1 MTACNDT
8 LEYKNSLNLTG
19 TDGFLYSPT
28 IQFYQLD
35 KIQSD
40 FVKNIIVMPNI
51 NINSFIDNYGQE
63 VFDQSI
69 LSFNNF
75 LYSANSNVNLNL
87 KVNYPLVQKRLDKG
101 VAITPIEF
109 SSFMS
114 EAGYNPISIQA
125 QQVSNPK
132 KVLSLFNTYVN
143 GAFSKSS
150 MGSFCELAPSIFGAV
165 ANFFTSIRNLANK
178 ITDIINSIQN
188 FSLASLLDNLKNK
201 ILDVINSAINKVKS
215 IVENLSL
222 QGVMDQTQEIFQ
234 SQILYRFKQIK
245 DQALAFF
252 EKDNV
257 ENFKKRVEGLISYA
271 TGIFKNPS
279 IEEIQFLIYRFCAF
293 ITQVE
298 DIINTVRNP
307 IDDFSNRYISAYN
320 ILSARSNLNT
330 ASAVAAGAKRFN
342 NDEVYAGA
350 IGGVNAET
358 AVGNPPPPSQA
369 EIDGVTSWNSG
380 EGDGRVTFVGGARD
394 RGHESWTRITPEVRV
409 MAMRLQSKFGRQLQV
424 LSGWRSTETQR
435 KIIQDAVND
444 GKYASF
450 EAAIA
455 SGKFARPGNSLHE
468 KGTAIDITWSGFNN
482 SSRAQFIAYAKE
494 VGFTG
499 IGWMAYEGQN
509 FVHIDK
515 GSRTKEW

>member
-1 MTACNDT
+1 MSECNDT

-40 FVKNIIVMPNI
+40 FIKTIVVLPDT
-51 NINSFIDNYGQE
+51 NINSFIDNYGQDKFNE
-63 VFDQSI
+63 SI

-75 LYSANSNVNLNL
+75 LYSANLNVNLNL
-87 KVNYPLVQKRLDKG
+87 KVNYPLVQEGLDKG

-114 EAGYNPISIQA
+114 EAGYNPISIQT

-165 ANFFTSIRNLANK
+165 ANFFTSVRNLANT

-188 FSLASLLDNLKNK
+188 FSLASLLDSLKKK
-201 ILDVINSAINKVKS
+201 ILDVVNSAINKVKS
-215 IVENLSL
+215 IIENLSL
-222 QGVMDQTQEIFQ
+222 QGVMDQAQEIFQ
-234 SQILYRFKQIK
+234 TRVLYQFKQIK

-257 ENFKKRVEGLISYA
+257 ESFTKRIEGLISYA
-271 TGIFKNPS
+271 TGLFKNID
-279 IEEIQFLIYRFCAF
+279 IEEIQFLIYRFCSF
-293 ITQVE
+293 INQVE
-298 DIINTVRNP
+298 NIINGVRNP
-307 IDDFSNRYISAYN
+307 IDAFSNRYISTYN
-320 ILSARSNLNT
+320 LLKVRSDLNT

-350 IGGVNAET
+350 ISGIGAET
-358 AVGNPPPPSQA
+358 AVGNAEPPSQA
-369 EIDGVTSWNSG
+369 EVDGVTSWNDG
-380 EGDGRVTFVGGARD
+380 NGDGRITFVGGARD
-394 RGHESWTRITPEVRV
+394 RGIESWTRVTPNTRV
-409 MAMRLQSKFGRQLQV
+409 LAMRLQAKFGRQLKIT
-424 LSGWRSTETQR
+424 SAYRSTETQR
-435 KIIQDAVND
+435 QIIQKAVND
-444 GKYASF
+444 GKYPSF

-455 SGKFARPGNSLHE
+455 SKKYARPGNSLHE
-468 KGTAIDITWSGFNN
+468 KGTALDVQWDGFN
-482 SSRAQFIAYAKE
+482 SSSKAEFIRIARE
-494 VGFTG
+494 VGFSG
-499 IGWMAYEGQN
+499 IGGGYDT
-509 FVHIDK
+509 FVHIDTGPK
-515 GSRTKEW
+515 REW